1 MSNSVLIMGESGSG
15 KTASLRNLDPA
26 KTLLIQPVRKPLPF
40 RSKGWKEI
48 REKGDGGNIFVSPDP
63 LKIIAAMRRAQKKVI
78 VIDDFQY
85 LLISIYMARRS
96 EKSYEKFSEI
106 AGIGYDVVK
115 AASELD
121 ADKRVY
127 ILGHSTTD
135 DFGRTHLKTI
145 GKMLDQVIVLEGF
158 FATVLRTQVDSASGK
173 YFFRTQTDGTDT
185 VKSPIGLFDTLLIEN
200 DLALVDARICDYCGI
215 TETTSETTK

>member
-48 REKGDGGNIFVSPDP
+48 REKGDGGNIFVSPDYI
-63 LKIIAAMRRAQKKVI
+63 KIIMAMRRAQQKII

-106 AGIGYDVVK
+106 AGIGYDVVR

-127 ILGHSTTD
+127 IHP
-135 DFGRTHLKTI
+135 LK
-145 GKMLDQVIVLEGF
+145 DNRE
-158 FATVLRTQVDSASGK
+158 
-173 YFFRTQTDGTDT
+173 
-185 VKSPIGLFDTLLIEN
+185 
-200 DLALVDARICDYCGI
+200 DA
-215 TETTSETTK
+215 